1 MATTTSKSSK
11 RQAGASA
18 RLRTYNRLRR
28 VEARM
33 DDVFSTARQFMRP
46 HEQILAELTRQVYDT
61 PDFKK
66 LRGIDQS
73 YLSGKSKA
81 LMDAFYRYEL
91 EWRVSL
97 EGRLMPGSEVPAGRW
112 SEVEAEAG
120 RHVYKRDPARHF
132 AGVGKGG
139 SGGGAFGKST
149 PIRLLPSQQE
159 THNMATKW
167 TRWTKWKRTGPM
179 FYSSAVA
186 KYEARMLRIPHSRGA
201 RVRQTVRPGGDQA
214 WIVEVRNVY

>member
-1 MATTTSKSSK
+1 MATTTSKLSK

-46 HEQILAELTRQVYDT
+46 HESILAELTRQVYDT

-97 EGRLMPGSEVPAGRW
+97 EGRLMPGSEVPTGRW

-132 AGVGKGG
+132 AGKGRSARAIDFRVGDHVVVMGGPGRGLHGVVTYVG
-139 SGGGAFGKST
+139 SGPRGDMVSVDLDH
-149 PIRLLPSQQE
+149 PVHR
-159 THNMATKW
+159 M
-167 TRWTKWKRTGPM
+167 TGP
-179 FYSSAVA
+179 AILHP
-186 KYEARMLRIPHSRGA
+186 RDLRRTP
-201 RVRQTVRPGGDQA
+201 
-214 WIVEVRNVY
+214 